1 MSLNFLNDFIEFDKD
16 ENSVQWYDP
25 LYTKN
30 KALKNERVNVLV
42 KDLLNI
48 SIDDLTDKVDVRS
61 SCDWNEDEL
70 SNYINTIERIR
81 RYLKYCYFVYHHPF
95 VNGKDLTN
103 IIRSLKSFCKL
114 DVSST
119 TRKSIDDVGN
129 VLEDVLFN
137 LNKYGNVINHWFP
150 EMYETK
156 ITKASKTDIGKS
168 KSVIDSIVDKDRFHR
183 MMDIM
188 TLPELNRMGFY
199 PSTFPVF
206 LNKYKF
212 TGKDNKM
219 YSKRVKN
226 LQKELY
232 RLIKE
237 KIENENITGFH
248 EKITAR
254 RDVYVNF
261 HKWFYESEYWTDVG
275 YRYIHKKWVDTLK
288 ETRLYPGLVQILRI
302 GYSNQTAVNFPPVIA
317 KYIYENSI
325 KNWNNLDEIVILDPC
340 SGWGGR
346 LCGFLGAASDKY
358 YDKKITY
365 LGTDVNSKTHTLN
378 GNYRFGTDPEG
389 DLSKTGMIYEF
400 WNKNVIPIEDR
411 VKVYKSIRP
420 AQELSTVYKDYI
432 GKVDFAMTSPPY
444 FNREVY
450 SNDDSQ
456 SYKLGTYDQWRED
469 FLNQLIREVYILLKQ
484 DGLFYL
490 NIADIK
496 ITKTLIY
503 PLEQDSIDYAEKIG
517 FKYLGKKKMIMS
529 KMIGN
534 DISKQTKREMQN
546 VTNVIGMGMNKYEP
560 IFIFKKI

>member
-1 MSLNFLNDFIEFDKD
+1 MALNFLNDFIEFDKS
-16 ENSVQWYDP
+16 ENSVKWYDP

-30 KALKNERVNVLV
+30 KALKNERVNVLI

-48 SIDDLTDKVDVRS
+48 RIDNGKVDVRS
-61 SCDWNEDEL
+61 SDKWTKKEMD
-70 SNYINTIERIR
+70 NYFNIIERLR

-103 IIRSLKSFCKL
+103 IIRSLKAFYKL

-119 TRKSIDDVGN
+119 LKKSINDKGI
-129 VLEDVLFN
+129 VLDDVLFN
-137 LNKYGNVINHWFP
+137 LNKNGNVINHWFP

-156 ITKASKTDIGKS
+156 IAVSSKTDIKKS
-168 KSVIDSIVDKDRFHR
+168 KSVVDSIVDKKRFHR

-188 TLPELNRMGFY
+188 VLPELNRMGFY

-212 TGKDNKM
+212 TGKYSSIYNK
-219 YSKRVKN
+219 RIKN
-226 LQKELY
+226 LQKELQ

-237 KIENENITGFH
+237 KIETENITGFH

-254 RDVYVNF
+254 REVYVNF
-261 HKWFYESEYWTDVG
+261 HKWFYTSEYWNIDE
-275 YRYIHKKWVDTLK
+275 YRHIHDQWVDILN

-302 GYSNQTAVNFPPVIA
+302 GDSNQTAVNFPPAIA

-325 KNWNNLDEIVILDPC
+325 KDWDKLEEIVILDPC

-358 YDKKITY
+358 YNKKITY

-378 GNYRFGTDPEG
+378 NNYRFGTDPEG
-389 DLSKTGMIYEF
+389 DLGKTGMIYEF
-400 WNKNVIPIEDR
+400 WNKNVIPIDNR
-411 VKVYKSIRP
+411 VQVYKSIRP
-420 AQELSTVYKDYI
+420 AQELSIVYKDYI
-432 GKVDFAMTSPPY
+432 GRVDFAMTSPPY

-450 SNDDSQ
+450 SDDDNQ
-456 SYKLGTYDQWRED
+456 SYKLGSYNEWRED
-469 FLNQLIREVYILLKQ
+469 FLYKLINEVNILLKKN
-484 DGLFYL
+484 GIFYL

-496 ITKTLIY
+496 ISKTLIY

-517 FKYLGKKKMIMS
+517 FKHIGKMKMVMS

-546 VTNVIGMGMNKYEP
+546 ITNVVGMGINKYEP
-560 IFIFKKI
+560 IFIFEKV